1 MYISDDVILHGWGQ
15 ACSGIPKEAIKSFN
29 ISKTK
34 RGMKL
39 ILYMQLH
46 SYLSFKLIMYVW
58 GCVVR
63 HILSSPNRLLKL

>member
-15 ACSGIPKEAIKSFN
+15 ACPGIPKEAIKSFN

-34 RGMKL
+34 RDMKL

-46 SYLSFKLIMYVW
+46 IY
-58 GCVVR
+58 
-63 HILSSPNRLLKL
+63 

>member
-39 ILYMQLH
+39 ILYMQL
-46 SYLSFKLIMYVW
+46 YI
-58 GCVVR
+58 C
-63 HILSSPNRLLKL
+63 